1 MTRSS
6 LAAFSV
12 IVFLTA
18 SLFAQSNPVPFV
30 NQPLVPTTVVPGS
43 AAFTLT
49 VNGTGFVSGSVVN
62 WNGSPRVTTFVSSS
76 QLTAAILAA
85 DVAVASTGTV
95 TVTSPGPGGGVSN
108 GQFLGVT
115 NPFRQITFATKGYGN
130 IPSQPIGLALS
141 DFNGDGKLDLVASTE
156 GGKLSLFLGNGDGTF
171 QPQRDIT
178 VEIGNDD
185 LTSVMAADFNGDGK
199 QDLAVVV
206 VETQQ
211 LAVLLGNGDGTFGTP
226 AFYST
231 QAETPENLV
240 VADFNADG
248 FLDVAVTNDNDE
260 TVGIFLGNG
269 DGTFK
274 PVIKSFANFSPL
286 TLVAGDFNN
295 DSKLDLTVSPQLESY
310 ISVLLGNGDGTFAN
324 PTEFQVGINPSP
336 LLTAD
341 FNRDGNLDLAI
352 MNYNDAAVDTIS
364 MMLGNGNGTFQPPV
378 LYDVG
383 AQNTQIADGDLDGD
397 GNLDLVILNLGNS
410 NNPTISIL
418 LGNGDGTFQ
427 PQMVYPITADSIM
440 VLGDFNNDGRLD
452 LAIADRV
459 HDNISV
465 MLQIPSVN
473 LAPTA
478 LSFVN
483 QEVGITSPAQTVILT
498 NASNSPLTITS
509 ISVTGTDSVPFGQTN
524 TCPPSLNPGA
534 NCAITVIYKPP
545 LVGSDSATLT
555 VKDSGAPNTQ
565 TVALTGNSIGPV
577 VKLSALTLNFGNEV
591 VGTTS
596 AGKIV
601 TLKNNGTLPLNISSI
616 AASGNFTQTN
626 TCGSS
631 VAVGASCTITA
642 KFTPTVIDERTGVI
656 TITDNAGPSTQTIH
670 LFGTGTDV
678 SLSTLSLTFAPQ
690 KVGTTSPPSSIRLTN
705 VGRTG
710 LTFSSFTI
718 SGANAADFVQGNNCG
733 PSLSGGHS
741 CTISVTFTPSATG
754 ARNASLAITDNGGG
768 SPQNVTLQGTGK

>member
-1 MTRSS
+1 M
-6 LAAFSV
+6 
-12 IVFLTA
+12 
-18 SLFAQSNPVPFV
+18 
-30 NQPLVPTTVVPGS
+30 
-43 AAFTLT
+43 
-49 VNGTGFVSGSVVN
+49 N
-62 WNGSPRVTTFVSSS
+62 WNGSPRTTTFVNSS
-76 QLTAAILAA
+76 QLTAEISAA

-108 GQFLGVT
+108 SQFLGVT

-130 IPSQPIGLALS
+130 IPSQPIGLAVS

-199 QDLAVVV
+199 QDLVVV
-206 VETQQ
+206 IVVTQQ
-211 LAVLLGNGDGTFGTP
+211 IAVLLGNGDGTFGAP

-286 TLVAGDFNN
+286 TLVAGDFNK

-352 MNYNDAAVDTIS
+352 MNYNDAAVNTIS

-383 AQNTQIADGDLDGD
+383 AQNTQIAAGDLDGD

-410 NNPTISIL
+410 DNPTISIL

-459 HDNISV
+459 HDDISV

-483 QEVGITSPAQTVILT
+483 QEVGITSPSQTVILT
-498 NASNSPLTITS
+498 NASNSPLTITT
-509 ISVTGTDSVPFGQTN
+509 ISVTGTDSAPFGQTN
-524 TCPPSLNPGA
+524 NCPSALNAGA
-534 NCAITVIYKPP
+534 NCTITVAYTPP

-565 TVALTGNSIGPV
+565 TVALSGNSIGPV
-577 VKLSALTLNFGNEV
+577 VKLSSLVLNFGNQV

-596 AGKIV
+596 AGKTV
-601 TLKNNGTLPLNISSI
+601 TLKNNGTLALNISSI
-616 AASGNFTQTN
+616 TVNGNFSQTN

-631 VAVGASCTITA
+631 VAVGASCTITIQ
-642 KFTPTVIDERTGVI
+642 FSPTVIGDRTGVV
-656 TITDNAGPSTQTIH
+656 TIADNAGPPTQTIH

-705 VGRTG
+705 VGRTT

-718 SGANAADFVQGNNCG
+718 SGVNGADFNQGNNCG
-733 PSLSGGHS
+733 TNLLGGHS
-741 CTISVTFTPSATG
+741 CTISVTFTPTATG
-754 ARNASLAITDNGGG
+754 TRNATLAISDNGGG

>member
-1 MTRSS
+1 
-6 LAAFSV
+6 
-12 IVFLTA
+12 
-18 SLFAQSNPVPFV
+18 
-30 NQPLVPTTVVPGS
+30 
-43 AAFTLT
+43 
-49 VNGTGFVSGSVVN
+49 
-62 WNGSPRVTTFVSSS
+62 
-76 QLTAAILAA
+76 
-85 DVAVASTGTV
+85 
-95 TVTSPGPGGGVSN
+95 
-108 GQFLGVT
+108 
-115 NPFRQITFATKGYGN
+115 
-130 IPSQPIGLALS
+130 
-141 DFNGDGKLDLVASTE
+141 
-156 GGKLSLFLGNGDGTF
+156 
-171 QPQRDIT
+171 
-178 VEIGNDD
+178 
-185 LTSVMAADFNGDGK
+185 MAGDFNGDGK
-199 QDLAVVV
+199 QDLVVV
-206 VETQQ
+206 IVVTQQ
-211 LAVLLGNGDGTFGTP
+211 IAVLLGNGDGTFGAP

-286 TLVAGDFNN
+286 TLVAGDFNK

-352 MNYNDAAVDTIS
+352 MNYNDAAVNTIS

-383 AQNTQIADGDLDGD
+383 AQNTQIAAGDLDGD

-410 NNPTISIL
+410 DNPTISIL

-459 HDNISV
+459 HDDISV

-478 LSFVN
+478 LSLVT
-483 QEVGITSPAQTVILT
+483 QEVGITSPSQTVIPT
-498 NASNSPLTITS
+498 NASNSPLTITT
-509 ISVTGTDSVPFGQTN
+509 ISVTGTDSAPFGQTN
-524 TCPPSLNPGA
+524 NCPSALNAGA
-534 NCAITVIYKPP
+534 NCTITVAYTPP

-565 TVALTGNSIGPV
+565 TVAL
-577 VKLSALTLNFGNEV
+577 
-591 VGTTS
+591 
-596 AGKIV
+596 
-601 TLKNNGTLPLNISSI
+601 
-616 AASGNFTQTN
+616 SGNIIYPHDYLSYLAL
-626 TCGSS
+626 C
-631 VAVGASCTITA
+631 I
-642 KFTPTVIDERTGVI
+642 VI
-656 TITDNAGPSTQTIH
+656 Q
-670 LFGTGTDV
+670 
-678 SLSTLSLTFAPQ
+678 
-690 KVGTTSPPSSIRLTN
+690 
-705 VGRTG
+705 
-710 LTFSSFTI
+710 
-718 SGANAADFVQGNNCG
+718 
-733 PSLSGGHS
+733 
-741 CTISVTFTPSATG
+741 
-754 ARNASLAITDNGGG
+754 
-768 SPQNVTLQGTGK
+768 